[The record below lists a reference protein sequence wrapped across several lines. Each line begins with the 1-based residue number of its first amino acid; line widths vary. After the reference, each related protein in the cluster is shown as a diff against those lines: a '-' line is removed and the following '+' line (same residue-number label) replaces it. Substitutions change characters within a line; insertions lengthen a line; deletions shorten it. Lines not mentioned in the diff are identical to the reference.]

1 MFPAM
6 PDTEANPD
14 LPGPFQEISKG
25 APIPPVDAEDLKRMW
40 GLYREAGMR
49 GAGAMSF
56 RVLEE
61 VCSPGANV
69 GAVWSRHSML
79 SMVLLCS
86 EFLAPWQNGEELN
99 DVVFRVAA
107 TFPMEGMKRGV
118 VYSEWPFDLDA
129 FLDRLREE
137 NRH

>member
-1 MFPAM
+1 MAGNVLMFPAM

-14 LPGPFQEISKG
+14 LPGPFQEILKG

-40 GLYREAGMR
+40 DCYREVEKR

-61 VCSPGANV
+61 VCSLGANV
-69 GAVWSRHSML
+69 GAVWSRNSML

-86 EFLAPWQNGEELN
+86 EFLAPWQHGEELD
-99 DVVFRVAA
+99 DVVFHVAA
-107 TFPMEGMKRGV
+107 TFPMEEMKRGV
-118 VYSEWPFDLDA
+118 V
-129 FLDRLREE
+129 
-137 NRH
+137 